1 MGLLSLGTP
10 LKWEEVKKHC
20 EHVREHGIEQLI
32 HIFHNNQNVKNKG
45 LLWGD
50 EVEYM
55 VVDFDEKAHEARLS
69 LRQSEILKLLESVD
83 DNLNVS
89 FHPEYGRY
97 MLEATPAR
105 PFSGEFTD
113 LLKVEPNME
122 QRRKI
127 AQSHM
132 TKTSEWPL
140 TITSYPMLGS
150 PNETFTD
157 PPHSP
162 NGPAAQSL
170 FLPDELINKHAR
182 FPTLTANIRSRRGK
196 KVSINVPIFK
206 DANTPVPF
214 EDFSKI
220 AQPEGAALPDH
231 IYMDAM
237 GFGMGCCCLQLTF
250 QATDIDEARNLYD
263 QLTPLAPIM
272 LALTGAS
279 PAYRGYL
286 SDQDARWNV
295 IAGSV
300 DDRNDV
306 ELGKV
311 EPDDKSWGVP
321 WNSHSQIPKSRY
333 DSIDSYISN
342 TNETL
347 RQNPEEY
354 NDQKL
359 VINNK
364 VKKRLLDA
372 GFDELLANHFAHL
385 FIRDPL
391 VIFKELL
398 DQDDSKDSD
407 HFENI
412 QSTNWQ
418 TMRFKPPPVGDA
430 NSTGWRVEF
439 RPMEVQVTDF
449 ENAAFSVFIVLVTRV
464 ILSYKLNLY
473 MPISKVDE
481 NMKVAHFRD
490 AVNQNMFWFRTNILS
505 SDTGHG
511 EYKELSVNQIIN
523 GGPEFVGLIPL
534 VRRYL
539 QVMNVDLS
547 VLCHLE
553 TYLGLVS
560 KRASGQLCTAATYIR
575 KFIASHP
582 DYKHDS
588 RISQQVNYDLMSELR
603 KLTQHKD
610 TWDTGLAK
618 EFLGGLN

>member
-1 MGLLSLGTP
+1 M
-10 LKWEEVKKHC
+10 KWEDVKKHC

-32 HIFHNNQNVKNKG
+32 HIFKANQDVKNKS

-55 VVDFDEKAHEARLS
+55 VVDFDDQHQSARLS

-83 DNLNVS
+83 DGLNVS

-97 MLEATPAR
+97 MLEATPAQ
-105 PFSGEFTD
+105 PFSGDFAD

-122 QRRKI
+122 QRRKV
-127 AQSHM
+127 AQEHM
-132 TKTSEWPL
+132 TKPSECPL

-150 PNETFTD
+150 PNEVFTD
-157 PPHSP
+157 PPHEP

-206 DANTPVPF
+206 DTNTPSPF
-214 EDFSKI
+214 VDFSEVAEPK
-220 AQPEGAALPDH
+220 GAALVDH

-272 LALTGAS
+272 LALTAAS

-286 SDQDARWNV
+286 SNQDARWNV

-306 ELGKV
+306 ELGNVDPSKDSHSV
-311 EPDDKSWGVP
+311 K
-321 WNSHSQIPKSRY
+321 WNSQAQIPKSRY

-347 RQNPEEY
+347 SKNPAEY
-354 NDQKL
+354 NDQTL
-359 VINNK
+359 VINTK
-364 VKKRLLDA
+364 VKQRLLEA

-391 VIFKELL
+391 VIFQELL
-398 DQDDSKDSD
+398 DQDDTKDSD

-418 TMRFKPPPVGDA
+418 TMRFKPPPVNDK

-473 MPISKVDE
+473 MPISKVDQ
-481 NMKVAHFRD
+481 NMKVAHYRD
-490 AVNQNMFWFRTNILS
+490 ALNQNSFWFRTNVLS
-505 SDTGHG
+505 SDTGSG
-511 EYKELSVNQIIN
+511 LYSKLSINDIIN
-523 GGPEFVGLIPL
+523 GGSEFVGLIPL

-539 QVMNVDLS
+539 QVMNVDLGI
-547 VLCHLE
+547 LCQLE
-553 TYLGLVS
+553 SYLDLVS
-560 KRASGQLCTAATYIR
+560 KRASGELCTAATFIR
-575 KFIASHP
+575 RFIDTHP

-588 RISQQVNYDLMSELR
+588 RISQKVNYDLMVEL
-603 KLTQHKD
+603 KNLTQTRKS
-610 TWDTGLAK
+610 WDSGLAK
-618 EFLGGLN
+618 DFLGGLE